1 MIFCL
6 IIQIYRNVE
15 NDDKSKQNEKS
26 LNSPTQSD
34 KDKGMYFYMY
44 ILMYAIIDKSDKAN
58 LDRKNSTKLK

>member
-6 IIQIYRNVE
+6 VIQIYRNVE

-34 KDKGMYFYMY
+34 KDKGMYF
-44 ILMYAIIDKSDKAN
+44 ICIF
-58 LDRKNSTKLK
+58 